1 MVGSLCWVSLI
12 NMRSYLLMELPRST
26 VHNSQHSPSSTTSS
40 NLSTQP
46 STVTKSDSNSAV
58 AKTIAMTGLLTSA
71 IARQTVRLISSLAG
85 GTGQALGHLSNLPG
99 LNNPLVRRLAG
110 VLRLDWLLGMAG
122 QVDVEKV
129 QATVTELQQRYPQ
142 ESQSQI
148 VHRLIVHKALN
159 AGRIGFMSSLIPGVA
174 VALLA
179 IDLAATTLLQTE
191 LVYEIAA
198 AYGLN
203 LRDPARK
210 GEVLAIFG
218 LALGGSNAVKAGLGF
233 LRNVPLAGTLIAA
246 STNAT
251 VLYAVGRAASSFYE
265 AQLQDGNTQP
275 ASEAI
280 LQIRQDSEQYLQRA
294 IAQQAILDQ
303 FLAHMIV
310 ASFPDKTWADILP
323 ELKALILEP
332 NSLQTIETNLKAP
345 LPLSELVEN
354 LDCDFAVPLYSQ
366 CQHLAQR
373 NQTVSE
379 EQQQVLDAIT
389 RKCDPEM
396 VGAIVY

>member
-1 MVGSLCWVSLI
+1 
-12 NMRSYLLMELPRST
+12 
-26 VHNSQHSPSSTTSS
+26 
-40 NLSTQP
+40 
-46 STVTKSDSNSAV
+46 
-58 AKTIAMTGLLTSA
+58 MTGLLTSA